1 MLLVPVCSTH
11 LSCVSWHLCS
21 SESNKSWTSGVA
33 FCKKYSKYWVWFFF
47 LIFFKQPWSACEWKP
62 NQKSFSV
69 SQMILVFASPKTTVL
84 ELKWIL
90 WMRIAVVGRP
100 QFEYFYYFSSHSA
113 KLHLKQNT
121 LRFQHK
127 NTVQC
132 LRVIW
137 VPQSCWYQAWE
148 TCCAAFPSFCLSPLV
163 S

>member
-1 MLLVPVCSTH
+1 MSVELTCLVFRDIYAVLSQTRVGLLEWPFVRSI
-11 LSCVSWHLCS
+11 LSI
-21 SESNKSWTSGVA
+21 G
-33 FCKKYSKYWVWFFF
+33 YDFF
-47 LIFFKQPWSACEWKP
+47 LIFFFKQTWSACEWKL
-62 NQKSFSV
+62 NCESFSV